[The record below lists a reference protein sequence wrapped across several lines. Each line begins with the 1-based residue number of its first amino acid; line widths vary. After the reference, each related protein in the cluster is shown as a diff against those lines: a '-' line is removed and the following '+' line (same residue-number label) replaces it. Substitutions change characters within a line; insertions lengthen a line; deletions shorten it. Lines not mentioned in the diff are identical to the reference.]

1 MDNFQIETAQNVSIN
16 QNIANLGDRVLAYI
30 VDVLVMIAYMI
41 LTSVLLG
48 FLSLGMR
55 EQWVYMLIV
64 GLPPFL
70 YPMLSETFWN
80 GQTVGKALLR
90 IRVVKLDGSRAGFS
104 NFVIRW
110 LLGLIELGMTSGSL
124 ALVVYLFN
132 GKGQRLGDIAA
143 KTTVISEKQRVF
155 LHHTLNVDVE
165 EDYQP
170 QYPQVTIFNDNEIQ
184 TIKNLFQKAK
194 RESNHAIIVSLSN
207 KTSELMQITPNEKPI
222 KFIEKVIADYNY
234 YTQQ

>member
-104 NFVIRW
+104 NFAIRW

-155 LHHTLNVDVE
+155 LHHTLNVEIE

-170 QYPQVTIFNDNEIQ
+170 QYPQVLFLTI
-184 TIKNLFQKAK
+184 TKYKP
-194 RESNHAIIVSLSN
+194 S
-207 KTSELMQITPNEKPI
+207 KTSFKKQSEKAIMQLSFHYLIKPV
-222 KFIEKVIADYNY
+222 K
-234 YTQQ
+234 

>member
-90 IRVVKLDGSRAGFS
+90 IRVVKLDGS
-104 NFVIRW
+104 
-110 LLGLIELGMTSGSL
+110 
-124 ALVVYLFN
+124 
-132 GKGQRLGDIAA
+132 
-143 KTTVISEKQRVF
+143 
-155 LHHTLNVDVE
+155 
-165 EDYQP
+165 
-170 QYPQVTIFNDNEIQ
+170 
-184 TIKNLFQKAK
+184 
-194 RESNHAIIVSLSN
+194 
-207 KTSELMQITPNEKPI
+207 
-222 KFIEKVIADYNY
+222 
-234 YTQQ
+234 

>member
-70 YPMLSETFWN
+70 
-80 GQTVGKALLR
+80 
-90 IRVVKLDGSRAGFS
+90 
-104 NFVIRW
+104 
-110 LLGLIELGMTSGSL
+110 
-124 ALVVYLFN
+124 
-132 GKGQRLGDIAA
+132 
-143 KTTVISEKQRVF
+143 
-155 LHHTLNVDVE
+155 
-165 EDYQP
+165 
-170 QYPQVTIFNDNEIQ
+170 
-184 TIKNLFQKAK
+184 
-194 RESNHAIIVSLSN
+194 
-207 KTSELMQITPNEKPI
+207 
-222 KFIEKVIADYNY
+222 
-234 YTQQ
+234 